1 MVIVFTLWQRHA
13 QAGRADLVALALDLS
28 ETDPMK
34 IRIGYGLGT
43 QNNGGGP
50 EAFAALVDGLERHG
64 FDSLWLSERIGG
76 SAVDPL
82 VGLAVA
88 AGRTTK
94 LKLGT
99 SVLVL
104 PGRNPA
110 LLAKELAS
118 LDLLSKGRFLPS
130 VGLGIAHDLEQ
141 QAFAVSRADRAGW
154 FDEALPLIRRFWAG
168 EAVDHDGPRFHYRGL
183 IVLPRPLQSPMD
195 VWMGGR
201 APAELKRVGRL
212 GDGWLGS
219 FCTPE
224 SVRPARHLIEAT
236 AAEHGRSIDP
246 EHFGTI
252 IPYAMAAGI
261 PEAVIGSI
269 RARQPDAK
277 LERMVPGSIS
287 ALKALIEDYVA
298 AGFSKFVLSPLSAP
312 LDWDDELSEL
322 AEVLLPLQRV
332 AA

>member
-1 MVIVFTLWQRHA
+1 MPGPPGT
-13 QAGRADLVALALDLS
+13 DLVALTGDLP
-28 ETDPMK
+28 ETGLMK

-43 QNNGGGP
+43 QNSGGGP
-50 EAFAALVDGLERHG
+50 EAFAGLVDGLERYG

-76 SAVDPL
+76 SGVNPL

-118 LDLLSKGRFLPS
+118 LDLLSHGRLLPS
-130 VGLGIAHDLEQ
+130 VGLGIADDREQ
-141 QAFAVSRADRAGW
+141 QAFAVARADRAGW
-154 FDEALPLIRRFWAG
+154 FDEALPLMRRFWAG
-168 EAVDHDGPRFHYRGL
+168 EAVDHDGPRFSYRGL
-183 IVLPRPLQSPMD
+183 MVLPRPFQSLMD

-201 APAELKRVGRL
+201 APSELKRVGRL

-224 SVRPARHLIEAT
+224 SALTARHLIEAA

-246 EHFGTI
+246 EHFGAI
-252 IPYAMAAGI
+252 IPYGTTARI
-261 PEAVIGSI
+261 PEAVLGLI
-269 RARQPDAK
+269 RARHPDAN
-277 LERMVPGSIS
+277 LERMVAGSIP

-298 AGFSKFVLSPLSAP
+298 VGFSKFVLSPLSVP
-312 LDWDDELSEL
+312 LDWDPELSAL
-322 AEVLLPLQRV
+322 AEALLPLHRLAV
-332 AA
+332 